1 MNSGVH
7 VSKAKTDFDIN
18 QLLPFLEVILDQED
32 HIKVMVNQW
41 LKIVSTQSISS
52 STFIESMFHIIT
64 DSMKKQ
70 KRNVRKY
77 PQVDVDSIN
86 LLAEIR
92 YQLLDDKV
100 EKSKD
105 LHETFFKCLIQSTDF
120 WINQSLVK
128 ENLLTLNEQY
138 WLLIKTIYAQDPVE
152 YNRIFPIQIL
162 ITLMNEIGSV
172 YAQDAGAVQNCCFY
186 HQKTS
191 KLLSHESLKK
201 AGG

>member
-1 MNSGVH
+1 MH

-18 QLLPFLEVILDQED
+18 QLLPFLEVIFDQED

-70 KRNVRKY
+70 KHNVRNY

-86 LLAEIR
+86 LLAEFR

-120 WINQSLVK
+120 WIN
-128 ENLLTLNEQY
+128 
-138 WLLIKTIYAQDPVE
+138 
-152 YNRIFPIQIL
+152 
-162 ITLMNEIGSV
+162 
-172 YAQDAGAVQNCCFY
+172 
-186 HQKTS
+186 
-191 KLLSHESLKK
+191 
-201 AGG
+201 